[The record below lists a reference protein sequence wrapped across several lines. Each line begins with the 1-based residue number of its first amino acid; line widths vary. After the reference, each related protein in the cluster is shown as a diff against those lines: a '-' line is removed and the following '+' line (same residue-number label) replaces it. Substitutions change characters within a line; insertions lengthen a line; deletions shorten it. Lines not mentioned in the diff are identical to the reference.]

1 MSVSSHQ
8 IISFVMIGLLL
19 TVFLSG
25 PAVAQQS
32 TPICEDDVQSYAEY
46 CEERSELNDNINVFI
61 NGVGIDDRTETNL
74 TAALIEINALQA
86 GVEETRKAKNKAM
99 ITIYDNANTGTE
111 VQAMEKARTIEN
123 SPIIE
128 PTSKESIMSYN
139 EIVEEKYNAV
149 RRSVLFPTV
158 GAIFVALIIGTG
170 VGVLIPKKRYS
181 QVKQKVTITADIN
194 YSAKVA
200 IIPGILGILLVMAG
214 IGILY
219 SYFDTNAIVEV
230 IL

>member
-1 MSVSSHQ
+1 
-8 IISFVMIGLLL
+8 MIGLLL
-19 TVFLSG
+19 TIFLSG
-25 PAVAQQS
+25 TAVAQQS
-32 TPICEDDVQSYAEY
+32 TPICEGDVQSYAEY
-46 CEERSELNDNINVFI
+46 CAERSELNDNINAFI
-61 NGVGIDDRTETNL
+61 NDVGIDDRTETNL
-74 TAALIEINALQA
+74 TAALIEINDLQA

-99 ITIYDNANTGTE
+99 IAIYDNAYMGTE
-111 VQAMEKARTIEN
+111 VQAMEKSRTIEN

-139 EIVEEKYNAV
+139 KIVEKKYNAV

-158 GAIFVALIIGTG
+158 GATFVALIIGT
-170 VGVLIPKKRYS
+170 VIGVLIPKKRYS

-200 IIPGILGILLVMAG
+200 IIPGIFGILLVMAG
-214 IGILY
+214 VGILY
-219 SYFDTNAIVEV
+219 SYFDINAIVEV